1 MKPRY
6 SLRVAGNVLR
16 VASLCLILWVIPAR
30 SGPSI
35 DDMAET
41 ATRFLAALNPEQKA
55 KAQFPWK
62 SDERFNWHFIPKE
75 RNGLTFKEMTTPQ
88 RQLAQSLMASALS
101 QRGFIKATTIMSL
114 EQVLQELEGPNRRFA
129 RDPEMYHV
137 SIFGTPSPK
146 TTWGW
151 RVEGHHLALNFTII
165 EGQSVSVTPSFF
177 GTNPAEVKT
186 GPRQGLRVLA
196 AEEDLGRQL
205 VTSLIPEQLTRAVI
219 SEKAP
224 SEILTEAIRKAAPLE
239 EAGLPATELTP
250 KQMGLLKQL
259 IEEYVRRY
267 RTDVADADLKKIQ
280 AAGMNNILFA
290 WAGSTEKGEGHYYR
304 VQGPTF
310 LLEYDCTQN
319 QANHIHAVW
328 RDFDGDF
335 GEDLLKKH
343 YQEVPHP

>member
-6 SLRVAGNVLR
+6 SWQVAGNVFR
-16 VASLCLILWVIPAR
+16 VAFVVLTLGMAPAR
-30 SGPSI
+30 SGPTS

-41 ATRFLAALNPEQKA
+41 ATRFLASLEPEQKA
-55 KAQFPWK
+55 KAQFTWK
-62 SDERFNWHFIPKE
+62 SEERFNWHFIPKE
-75 RNGLTFKEMTTPQ
+75 RHGLTFKEMTPPQ
-88 RQLAQSLMASALS
+88 RQLAQALMASGLS

-137 SIFGTPSPK
+137 SIFGTPGPK
-146 TTWGW
+146 ATWGW
-151 RVEGHHLALNFTII
+151 RVEGHHLSLNLTVVD
-165 EGQSVSVTPSFF
+165 GQFVSVTPSFL
-177 GTNPAEVKT
+177 GSNPAEIKS

-205 VTSLIPEQLTRAVI
+205 VTSLTAEQLTKTVI
-219 SEKAP
+219 AEKAP
-224 SEILTEAIRKAAPLE
+224 ADILTEAIRKASPLE
-239 EAGLPATELTP
+239 EVGLPATEMTP

-280 AAGMNNILFA
+280 SAGMNNILFA
-290 WAGSTEKGEGHYYR
+290 WAGSTEKGQGHYYR